1 MRRGRTV
8 VVRIISDQVNRGPV
22 LQPAEQRRAH
32 RDGDFMLVFL
42 TRALTATRQA
52 NHKDGI
58 GFDWRVEHKS
68 MWGD

>member
-8 VVRIISDQVNRGPV
+8 VVRIISDQVNRDPV

-32 RDGDFMLVFL
+32 RDGDFMLVSL
-42 TRALTATRQA
+42 ARAPAATQQT
-52 NHKDGI
+52 NNKDGI
-58 GFDWRVEHKS
+58 GFDWRAEHKS